1 MPPRHFIAILV
12 FLIGLGHAA
21 IAHAQSDFVFSQG
34 RVTQPQSDLD
44 LPLKDYLAAAG
55 ARAEL
60 IQPGDL
66 KIDGHT
72 MICGKRPTVID
83 PEFSSWGGAYP
94 GYLILNPK
102 RLEGLST
109 SVKLFIFSH
118 ECGHQFIG
126 RDEGAADCFGIKR
139 GRRYGWLDEQGLEEV
154 CAFMSK
160 LKGTS
165 VHAAGPDRCEKM
177 RQCFREA
184 APRASRQ

>member
-1 MPPRHFIAILV
+1 M
-12 FLIGLGHAA
+12 GLAHVAGGAA
-21 IAHAQSDFVFSQG
+21 LAQSDFMFSHG
-34 RVTQPQSDLD
+34 RLMVPQSDLD

-55 ARAEL
+55 SRAEL
-60 IQPGDL
+60 IEPGEL

-72 MICGKRPTVID
+72 LVCGRRPTVID

-109 SVKLFIFSH
+109 PVKLFIFAH

-139 GRRYGWLDEQGLEEV
+139 GRRYGWLDARGLEEV

-160 LKGTS
+160 LKSTS
-165 VHAAGPDRCEKM
+165 VHASGADRCEKM
-177 RQCFREA
+177 RQCFRDA